1 MAKRSLTREQERAVL
16 DRVYAAK
23 EGNDMFPNGV
33 YYASKGRKGKA
44 RSPASSP
51 RRLVASRSSE
61 EEGGRRTG
69 AYVAG
74 DDVSFEDI
82 ISYAKYTPEFSETF
96 SNSSKKKFEDI
107 QSPGDF
113 IWWVFNKSGSYKE
126 ERDSFQCPEPCHIQ
140 SMAYADRWNLLK
152 VRFTNDDTEI
162 VYTRVP
168 ANVFE
173 ILRGH
178 AERKSRGI
186 GVDGKEH
193 SKVGMAFWDYVRI
206 RGTRQGVQYPAY
218 YLSGAPSANK
228 GLGGK
233 AAAAEGTAV
242 AGTQRTGKDGLSID
256 AGDKKN
262 AREAAAYRPF
272 AFFGEELTPKMKREI
287 KLAAGPIANREGTI
301 AFKLVHDE
309 MGEAEELAKLF
320 KKKFIDSERTS
331 KSLKDKLNQIA
342 NDPRS
347 ESYEALLEM
356 EEYMIS
362 QGQWPLPQ

>member
-1 MAKRSLTREQERAVL
+1 MAKRSLTREQEQAVL
-16 DRVYAAK
+16 SRVRAWN
-23 EGNDMFPNGV
+23 EGNDLFPNG
-33 YYASKGRKGKA
+33 YAYATRGKKGKA
-44 RSPASSP
+44 RNPTSSP
-51 RRLVASRSSE
+51 RRLVLTRSSE
-61 EEGGRRTG
+61 EGRRTG
-69 AYVAG
+69 AFIAG

-82 ISYAKYTPEFSETF
+82 ITCATYTTEFSQEF
-96 SNSSKKKFEDI
+96 SNSEKKKFEDI

-126 ERDSFQCPEPCHIQ
+126 ERDSFQCRQPCHIQ
-140 SMAYADRWNLLK
+140 GMAYADRWNLLK
-152 VRFTNDDTEI
+152 VKFTNDDTEI

-168 ANVFE
+168 SNVFE

-178 AERKSRGI
+178 AERMSRGI

-206 RGTRQGVQYPAY
+206 RGTRHGVQYPAY

-228 GLGGK
+228 GIGGK
-233 AAAAEGTAV
+233 AAAAEGAAV
-242 AGTQRTGKDGLSID
+242 VGTQRTGKDGLSID

-262 AREAAAYRPF
+262 AREAAPYRPF
-272 AFFGEELTPKMKREI
+272 AFFGEELTPKMKQEI
-287 KLAAGPIANREGTI
+287 KKAAGPNANREGTI
-301 AFKLVHDE
+301 AFELVHNNN
-309 MGEAEELAKLF
+309 MNKAKELADLF
-320 KKKFIDSERTS
+320 KEKFVDSERTS
-331 KSLKDKLNQIA
+331 PTIKNALKQIA